1 MRRVSI
7 STTRLSL
14 IELSGALGG
23 VVHDGIGCPPKLIA
37 DVSVTGLQFLCS
49 WTPRQSFLLP
59 PSPLEWLPE
68 NHLAYFV
75 LDVVDEVELSAIEIS
90 IQSKDRTRLE

>member
-37 DVSVTGLQFLCS
+37 DVSVTGLQFLCDLFS
-49 WTPRQSFLLP
+49 DVGILDGELVGLELL
-59 PSPLEWLPE
+59 
-68 NHLAYFV
+68 V
-75 LDVVDEVELSAIEIS
+75 IES
-90 IQSKDRTRLE
+90 DHAS